1 MSIET
6 QRQEL
11 FGRLQGALATQFPN
25 VPIAWPN
32 IKFDQPD
39 GPFVLV
45 NILLGD
51 QTRQNLGPNYTVRHI
66 SVLQFDIYTPEDTG
80 TKLLGEVAEFLAKH
94 FREQEYQLS
103 DGDRLLVKPPQMT
116 GGAAARGFER
126 LTLRFPLWRDALD

>member
-6 QRQEL
+6 QRVEL
-11 FGRLQGALATQFPN
+11 FGRIQGAMATEFPQ

-32 IKFDQPD
+32 MKFEQPD

-45 NILLGD
+45 NIMLGD
-51 QTRQNLGPNYTVRHI
+51 QVRMNLGDGYTVRQT
-66 SVLQFDIYTPEDTG
+66 SLLQFDIYTPEDTG
-80 TKLLGEVAEFLAKH
+80 TKVLGEVADFLAKR
-94 FREQEYQLS
+94 FREVEYRLS

-126 LTLRFPLWRDALD
+126 LTLRFPIWRDALD